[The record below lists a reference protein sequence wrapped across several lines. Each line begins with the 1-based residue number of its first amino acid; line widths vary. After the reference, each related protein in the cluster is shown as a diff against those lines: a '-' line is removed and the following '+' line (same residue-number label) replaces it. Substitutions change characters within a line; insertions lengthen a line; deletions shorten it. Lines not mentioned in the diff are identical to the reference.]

1 LPSIHLS
8 LVGLGSAE
16 NHTMSIQ
23 PSFEDRTDFENANRG
38 FIDAIKPCVI
48 ARTGGGVAWD
58 NESYSFA
65 YETER
70 PETANPKLWR
80 QLQLVAKQGL
90 YRVTDG
96 IYQARGFDISNM
108 TIVEGE
114 RGVIVID
121 PLISSECAEAAIG
134 LYFMHRPKRPITC
147 VIYTHSHTDHFGGV
161 LGVLPLAADNT
172 VPIIAPDGF
181 MEEAVG
187 ENIVAGNAM
196 ARRAVYMY
204 GLRLEKGP
212 RGNLGCGLGTYCS
225 TGTSA
230 IVPPNVHIVQTGQEM
245 SVDGVRIIFQVTP
258 GAEAPSEMNF
268 YFPDHKALCLAENA
282 THNFHNILTLRGAL
296 IRDARMWSR
305 YIDEALALFVEDG
318 EAVVAFAS
326 HHWPTWGRE
335 NIIKYLSEQRD
346 LYAFVHDQTVRM
358 MNDGLTGIE
367 IAEAMVLPDSLQSLW
382 HTQGFYGTVSHNVKA
397 IYQRY
402 MGWYDGNPAH
412 LWEHPPVPS
421 AQRYCKCMGGVA
433 EVIRQAKQ
441 YENDGDLRFAS
452 TLLNHAVYAEPAN
465 ENAKNALAQVFEKL
479 GYGCENAPWRNI
491 YLSGALELRAGLKML
506 SGPSLGAMSKLS
518 VDHLLD
524 WISVRVNGLRA
535 QHECFTIDLQI
546 KDLKKQYR
554 LNLSNGVLTY
564 RMSPADKKQ
573 ANLAGLILF
582 LTQKE
587 AQGIFTDLGARD
599 ISNLEQSGD
608 IRLLHKLLALVVP
621 PKRSFPIVTPR
632 EQTLSPH
639 NSGPK
644 I

>member
-1 LPSIHLS
+1 
-8 LVGLGSAE
+8 
-16 NHTMSIQ
+16 MSVQ
-23 PSFEDRTDFENANRG
+23 PSFEDKADFEDANRG

-48 ARTGGGVAWD
+48 ARAGGGVAWNND
-58 NESYSFA
+58 SYDFV

-90 YRVTDG
+90 YKVTDG
-96 IYQARGFDISNM
+96 IYQARGFDISNL
-108 TIVEGE
+108 TIVEGD

-121 PLISSECAEAAIG
+121 PLISSECAEAAMG
-134 LYFMHRPKRPITC
+134 LYFKHRPQRPVTC
-147 VIYTHSHTDHFGGV
+147 VIYTHSHADHFGGV
-161 LGVLPLAADNT
+161 LGVLPSAADNT

-196 ARRAVYMY
+196 MRRAAYMY
-204 GLRLEKGP
+204 GARLEKGP

-225 TGTSA
+225 TGASS
-230 IVPPNVHIVQTGQEM
+230 IVPPTVHIVETGQEM
-245 SVDGVRIIFQVTP
+245 TVDGVRIIFQVTP
-258 GAEAPSEMNF
+258 GTEAPSEMNF

-296 IRDARMWSR
+296 VRDARMWSR
-305 YIDEALALFVEDG
+305 YIDEALALFVQDG
-318 EAVVAFAS
+318 EVIVAFAS

-335 NIIKYLSEQRD
+335 NIMKFLSAQRD

-412 LWEHPPVPS
+412 LWEHPPVSS
-421 AQRYCKCMGGVA
+421 AQRYCECMGGVA
-433 EVIRQAKQ
+433 EVIQKAKS
-441 YENDGDLRFAS
+441 YANDRDLRFAS
-452 TLLNHAVYAEPAN
+452 TLLNHAVYADPGN
-465 ENAKNALAQVFEKL
+465 KNAKDALAEVYEKL
-479 GYGCENAPWRNI
+479 GYGCENAVWRNI
-491 YLSGALELRAGLKML
+491 YLSGALELRAGLKT
-506 SGPSLGAMSKLS
+506 SPGAPLGVSSTLS

-524 WISVRVNGLRA
+524 WISVRVDGLRA
-535 QHECFTIDLQI
+535 QHECFTIELQI
-546 KDLKKQYR
+546 QDLKKQYR
-554 LNLSNGVLTY
+554 LNLSNGVLSY
-564 RMSPADKKQ
+564 RISPADKKPVTP
-573 ANLAGLILF
+573 AGLTLS

-587 AQGIFTDLGARD
+587 LQGIFTGRGLGD
-599 ISNLEQSGD
+599 FPNLEQSGD
-608 IRLLHKLLALVVP
+608 ISLLQKLLGLVVP
-621 PKRSFPIVTPR
+621 AKRSFPIVTPR
-632 EQTLSPH
+632 EETLSPLK
-639 NSGPK
+639 SGSK

>member
-1 LPSIHLS
+1 
-8 LVGLGSAE
+8 
-16 NHTMSIQ
+16 MSVQ
-23 PSFEDRTDFENANRG
+23 PSFEDRVDFENADRG
-38 FIDAIKPCVI
+38 FIGAIKPCVI
-48 ARTGGGVAWD
+48 TRAGGDVAWD
-58 NESYSFA
+58 NDSYDFVYKTES
-65 YETER
+65 

-90 YRVTDG
+90 YKVTDG
-96 IYQARGFDISNM
+96 IYQVRGFDISNM

-121 PLISSECAEAAIG
+121 PLISSECAEAAIA
-134 LYFMHRPKRPITC
+134 LYFKHRPKRPITGM
-147 VIYTHSHTDHFGGV
+147 IYTHSHADHFGGV

-196 ARRAVYMY
+196 SRRAVYMY

-212 RGNLGCGLGTYCS
+212 QGNLGCGLGTYCS

-230 IVPPNVHIVQTGQEM
+230 IVPPTVHIIETGQELT
-245 SVDGVRIIFQVTP
+245 VDGVRIIFQVTP
-258 GAEAPSEMNF
+258 GTEAPSEMNF
-268 YFPDHKALCLAENA
+268 YFPDYKALCLAENA

-305 YIDEALALFVEDG
+305 YIDEALALFVQDG

-326 HHWPTWGRE
+326 HHWPTWGCD
-335 NIIKYLSEQRD
+335 NIVKYLSEQRD

-358 MNDGLTGIE
+358 MNEGLTGIE

-421 AQRYCKCMGGVA
+421 ALRYCECMGGVL
-433 EVIRQAKQ
+433 EVIRKAKS
-441 YENDGDLRFAS
+441 YANDGDFRFAA
-452 TLLNHAVYAEPAN
+452 TLLDHAVYADPEN
-465 ENAKNALAQVFEKL
+465 KNAKDALAQVYEKL

-491 YLSGALELRAGLKML
+491 YLSGALELRVGLKNP
-506 SGPSLGAMSKLS
+506 SGPSLGALSNLS

-524 WISVRVNGLRA
+524 WISVRVDGLGA
-535 QHECFTIDLQI
+535 QHECFTIDLRI

-554 LNLSNGVLTY
+554 LNLSHGVLSY
-564 RMSPADKKQ
+564 RISPEDKKQ
-573 ANLAGLILF
+573 VIPAGLTLF

-587 AQGIFTDLGARD
+587 TQGIFTGRATTD
-599 ISNLEQSGD
+599 ISSLVQSGD
-608 IRLLHKLLALVVP
+608 VRLLHKLLQLVVP

-632 EQTLSPH
+632 EQTLGPPSPG
-639 NSGPK
+639 SK